1 MSFDRLLEFLGKQLE
16 CCCAM
21 TILGNMKTVGSN
33 ILNIILGNK
42 KALGPKKYICNLSMK
57 AVKVHPVTLPLSGS
71 SPEGPKLQLNNS
83 SS

>member
-1 MSFDRLLEFLGKQLE
+1 MLLRDDNLGKHENSGFKYIKYNPGKQE
-16 CCCAM
+16 S
-21 TILGNMKTVGSN
+21 TGSKKN
-33 ILNIILGNK
+33 I
-42 KALGPKKYICNLSMK
+42 YICNLSMK